1 MSLRLLCAAAAM
13 MVAATTAQA
22 QDVDIAR
29 RATIYS
35 AEGTK
40 IGRVDQV
47 VEGENGSPEAV
58 KVIYRGKF
66 VTIPAST
73 LSTGDKGLQ
82 TSLTNDV
89 LKKM

>member
-1 MSLRLLCAAAAM
+1 MSLKFLCAAAVM
-13 MVAATTAQA
+13 FTATMAQA
-22 QDVDIAR
+22 EGVDIAR

-47 VEGENGSPEAV
+47 VAGADGAPSAV
-58 KVIYRGKF
+58 KLIYRGKF

-73 LSTGDKGLQ
+73 LSSDDKGLK
-82 TSLTNDV
+82 TSLTNDA